1 MKLMIVGILSVLVT
15 KTVMEKKVNKEHQM
29 SEKHLTIVKVFN
41 RWMRNKQEKKEIVK
55 YLEQQGYQS
64 IAIYGMSFLGERLL
78 DELKG
83 SGIIVKYAID
93 RNAENI
99 RSKVKVKNLAD
110 ELPEV
115 DAIIVTAVYFFEEIK
130 ETISQKVNC
139 PIISLEDIVYEV

>member
-15 KTVMEKKVNKEHQM
+15 KTVMERKVNKEHQM

-55 YLEQQGYQS
+55 YLEQRGYQS

-78 DELKG
+78 DEMKG

-99 RSKVKVKNLAD
+99 RSKVKVNNLAD